1 MVRTVP
7 LALASLVG
15 MNAISPRRLYENCD
29 FDQSVPSRHGFHH
42 FWTQYP
48 PSLYDFSAT
57 AGRLISCTICRR
69 HGSKSLD
76 SIRRGFAVTGWTP
89 AGNRSDRA
97 IRPGCAWTL
106 SLTFWPSTSFYKAV
120 KGLHQAWYFPYWRS
134 FLFTLTA
141 ATFAQLLRPT
151 LCRHKADCEQTVL
164 MTAPSKDFD

>member
-1 MVRTVP
+1 MGRTVP

-15 MNAISPRRLYENCD
+15 MNAISPRRLYENCN

-76 SIRRGFAVTGWTP
+76 STRVGL
-89 AGNRSDRA
+89 A
-97 IRPGCAWTL
+97 IIESGAIKPIVAKTFPLAEAADALRYLVEGRPFG
-106 SLTFWPSTSFYKAV
+106 
-120 KGLHQAWYFPYWRS
+120 
-134 FLFTLTA
+134 
-141 ATFAQLLRPT
+141 
-151 LCRHKADCEQTVL
+151 
-164 MTAPSKDFD
+164 